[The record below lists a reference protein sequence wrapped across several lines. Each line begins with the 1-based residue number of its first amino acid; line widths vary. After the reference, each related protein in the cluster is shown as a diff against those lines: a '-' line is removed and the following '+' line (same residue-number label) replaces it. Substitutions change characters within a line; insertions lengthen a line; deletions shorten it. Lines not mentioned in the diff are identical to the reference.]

1 MRRIA
6 ILGSTGSVGVT
17 TLDVA
22 SRFPD
27 RFQVVALAA
36 GRNVGR
42 LREQMERFQPRIVSV
57 LSCDVARELRD
68 TTPAFRGEVLF
79 GEEEL
84 REVATFADADLVVS
98 ALVGAVGLVPTL
110 EAIRA
115 GKTIGLANKEVMV
128 AAGELV
134 TREAAAH
141 GVRILPIDSEHNA
154 IFQVLAGQPADAVRR
169 IILTASGGPF
179 LRWPIRELARVTPT
193 DALQHPTWKM
203 GSKITIDSATLMNKG
218 LEVIEARW
226 LFGVDTGRISVVV
239 HPQSVVHSM
248 VEFIDGSI
256 MAQLSV
262 PDMAIPVAYVL
273 AYPERLPLP
282 HLPGLDLTAGSGLTF
297 FTPDEDKFP
306 CLGLAY
312 RALLRGGTAPAVLN
326 AANEEA
332 IQSFI
337 GQKIKFNQITQL
349 VEKAL
354 SRHESTSDPDLD
366 EISAADLWARN
377 FVKDTIHSDEVLVV
391 SF

>member
-79 GEEEL
+79 GEEGL

-98 ALVGAVGLVPTL
+98 ALVGAVGLIPTL

-154 IFQVLAGQPADAVRR
+154 IFQALAGQPADAVRR

-256 MAQLSV
+256 MAQLAV
-262 PDMAIPVAYVL
+262 PDMTIPVAYVL

-282 HLPGLDLTAGSGLTF
+282 HLPRLDLTAGSGLTF

-326 AANEEA
+326 AANEVAVERFLGGDLRFTD
-332 IQSFI
+332 IPRVI
-337 GQKIKFNQITQL
+337 GDILDSHKPAGGVSIDDL
-349 VEKAL
+349 V
-354 SRHESTSDPDLD
+354 
-366 EISAADLWARN
+366 AADNWARQA
-377 FVKDTIHSDEVLVV
+377 VRGQIPLRAAAS
-391 SF
+391 

>member
-22 SRFPD
+22 SRFPE
-27 RFQVVALAA
+27 RFQIVALAA

-42 LREQMERFQPRIVSV
+42 LREQMERFQPRVVSV
-57 LSCDVARELRD
+57 LGAEVARELHD
-68 TTPAFRGEVLF
+68 TTPAFRGEIVS
-79 GEEEL
+79 GEDGL
-84 REVATFADADLVVS
+84 RQVATCADADLVVS
-98 ALVGAVGLVPTL
+98 ALVGAIGLVPTL

-115 GKTIGLANKEVMV
+115 GKMIGLANKEVMV
-128 AAGELV
+128 VAGELV
-134 TREAAAH
+134 TREAAQH

-154 IFQVLAGQPADAVRR
+154 IFQALAGHPAEAVRR

-179 LRWPIRELARVTPT
+179 LRWSIRDLARVTPT

-226 LFGVDTGRISVVV
+226 LFGVDTGRISVLV

-248 VEFIDGSI
+248 VEFVDGSI
-256 MAQLSV
+256 MAQLAV
-262 PDMAIPVAYVL
+262 PDMAIPVAHVL

-282 HLPGLDLTAGSGLTF
+282 HLPRLDLTVGGGLTF
-297 FTPDEDKFP
+297 FAPDEEKFP

-312 RALLRGGTAPAVLN
+312 RALVRGGTAPAVLN
-326 AANEEA
+326 AANEVA
-332 IQSFI
+332 
-337 GQKIKFNQITQL
+337 
-349 VEKAL
+349 VERFL
-354 SRHESTSDPDLD
+354 GGDLGFTD
-366 EISAADLWARN
+366 IPRVVGDILDSHTPQRGVSVDDLIAADNWARQA
-377 FVKDTIHSDEVLVV
+377 VRGQLPRRAAV
-391 SF
+391 